1 MAVLRLK
8 PKLRPLSRPRV
19 HGSPLYG
26 YGYNPSWPSIL
37 SVAHDTSNGGR
48 LFVVT
53 DRPVILVGGAVSLP
67 FAVAGLSVE
76 EGVAVSPVK
85 FRLWMNGPVPAG
97 SAWTWGADAPPGGE
111 LVDPI
116 TGNPLNASSGDCAD
130 VPGAYTPLPPASM
143 VAAFAEGNTA
153 QLTFDRP
160 VVLTGD
166 PVDGAILFDGVQPD
180 SVAGSGSPEVL
191 TFVTPNAIGP
201 GSTWAIS
208 SQPSY
213 VVTPIANPAGGTF

>member
-97 SAWTWGADAPPGGE
+97 SAWTWGADAPPSGE
-111 LVDPI
+111 QVDPI

-130 VPGAYTPLPPASM
+130 VPGAYAPLPPASV
-143 VAAFAEGNTA
+143 VAAIAEGNTA

-160 VVLTGD
+160 VALSGSG
-166 PVDGAILFDGVQPD
+166 PEDGTITFDGVVPN
-180 SVAGSGSPEVL
+180 SVSMGGANVL
-191 TFVTPNAIGP
+191 SFTTPNPIGP
-201 GSTWAIS
+201 GSTWAIA
-208 SQPSY
+208 SQPGY
-213 VVTPIANPAGGTF
+213 VMTPLANPAGGTF